1 MDSNNCGLKIFGE
14 KKNFGKFQK
23 AKPEYAGL
31 QTTIYIVL
39 SIISNL
45 EMILKSRWKDL
56 HRLYVNTT

>member
-1 MDSNNCGLKIFGE
+1 MDSNNCGLKIFG
-14 KKNFGKFQK
+14 KKNNSRKFQK

-39 SIISNL
+39 SIKRNL

-56 HRLYVNTT
+56 HRLYANTT

>member
-14 KKNFGKFQK
+14 KKNFRKFQK
-23 AKPEYAGL
+23 AKPGYAGL

-45 EMILKSRWKDL
+45 EMI
-56 HRLYVNTT
+56 